1 MSIFQQK
8 ITRCTKKQEMV
19 GYTQAKK
26 KSVNRNWAIETT
38 QMLALAEKDFKVTII
53 NMFKEVKETTFRE
66 LKYKKN

>member
-1 MSIFQQK
+1 MYK
-8 ITRCTKKQEMV
+8 ET
-19 GYTQAKK
+19 GNGGLYTSKK